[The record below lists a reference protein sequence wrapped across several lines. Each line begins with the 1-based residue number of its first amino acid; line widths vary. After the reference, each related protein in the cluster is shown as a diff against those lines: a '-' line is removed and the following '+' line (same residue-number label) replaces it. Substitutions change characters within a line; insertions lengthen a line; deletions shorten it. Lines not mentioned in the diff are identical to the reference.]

1 MEVIIAFG
9 ANIGDREKTIGLAL
23 SALEGRVGQ
32 ILLRSSLYETEPL
45 LDSEC
50 PVLEQDKFI
59 NGVVLVETSLQPE
72 ELLKTLQGIEN
83 ELGRE
88 RTLHWGPR
96 TIDLDIIAIGDLVIN
111 SPELVVPHPEMAKRG
126 FVLEPLAEI
135 LPEWAHPVSG
145 VSVRELRLGLIG

>member
-145 VSVRELRLGLIG
+145 VSVRELRQGLIG